1 MKTLYDLLGAL
12 PKDDAEELRTA
23 FRKAAKGAHPDL
35 HPGDPDAA
43 LKFREIVRASE
54 ILGDTEQRAAYDHLL
69 ELAHLE
75 QVSAS
80 QHATAARFQSF
91 ASGVMAVAGVS
102 IVTVGSYL
110 LFMQMSVASL
120 APADS
125 IIAAV
130 LASVSAEPSTTGKT
144 LPAVNEELSGIPRED
159 VEPSVILPP
168 VNTKTLPPAKQAERP
183 SRARPA
189 STTTGPP
196 RVVPASITNPTT
208 PLPRPRPSTNDPSR
222 EESVASVRLR

>member
-80 QHATAARFQSF
+80 QHATAARFRAPLRGDGRCGCLDHDGGKLSAVHANVGGIAR
-91 ASGVMAVAGVS
+91 ASGQHPRRRSRIG
-102 IVTVGSYL
+102 IC
-110 LFMQMSVASL
+110 
-120 APADS
+120 
-125 IIAAV
+125 
-130 LASVSAEPSTTGKT
+130 EPSTTGKT
-144 LPAVNEELSGIPRED
+144 LPAVNEEPSGIPRED

-168 VNTKTLPPAKQAERP
+168 VNTKTLPPAKQAQRP

-189 STTTGPP
+189 STTTGTP
-196 RVVPASITNPTT
+196 RVVPASITNP